1 MTNKQ
6 YRKKERRWKNDY
18 KADSWHLGYIGYS
31 DRLIKQWINKY
42 AGEMKRGERR
52 KDVWYRCKQGG
63 EEMTDEMTDEMVMIR
78 IEIIEWLSYW

>member
-63 EEMTDEMTDEMVMIR
+63 EKMFWNPKWDEIMKKIVKWWKE
-78 IEIIEWLSYW
+78 

>member
-1 MTNKQ
+1 M
-6 YRKKERRWKNDY
+6 
-18 KADSWHLGYIGYS
+18 GFIGYS

-63 EEMTDEMTDEMVMIR
+63 EEMTDEMVMIKNR
-78 IEIIEWLSYW
+78 SYWIIKLLIS

>member
-63 EEMTDEMTDEMVMIR
+63 EKMNEETIMVIVEVANA
-78 IEIIEWLSYW
+78 ILDALDD